1 MKLLFLFI
9 PICLFSQKIHLNISS
24 IHPPKTYDN
33 IYVKQLS
40 TDKHTSNFVIFVKQ
54 GVKAHVH
61 KTHSE
66 TVYVLEGEGEM
77 RLGDK
82 QIKVKPGDFIF
93 IPENTVHSVK
103 VISKTPMKVL
113 SNQAPE
119 FLGKDRVFID
129 Q

>member
-1 MKLLFLFI
+1 
-9 PICLFSQKIHLNISS
+9 
-24 IHPPKTYDN
+24 
-33 IYVKQLS
+33 VKQLS